1 MNENNNQN
9 NIKLQYVNPLNPN
22 EILKEST
29 VNKEESVSNV
39 KVNTEPNMNNEIK
52 TNNEKI
58 NENNSSDNTNTRKT
72 VVFKNN
78 KKLKLIVIIAILLI
92 FVVILVSI
100 IIFPKLNKPT
110 TPDIPSGN
118 DTNINKTITLNDIIS
133 NVNDNIYYKLLS
145 NNYTVT
151 VTSSDNLI
159 LFNLSNEFTNKQ
171 ITFNLDGRNLTTT
184 INKLEDYQDNLYAL
198 YIVLDGIGIF
208 NGHGINETSNYL
220 SAVQN
225 NLQFNTIG
233 ITTFDNPDTYD
244 ITINIDTNFDVSQ
257 IKSLYINSNELSTVD
272 LNNLYFKKGD
282 IILYS
287 TPNDIT
293 YNFIVGERN
302 NLSNATYNTIT
313 SIIEKLYPEEVN
325 DFKTKFTTLST
336 ISFDKYKITLDPVF
350 DGLTEYKN
358 NYKFI
363 LIEITK

>member
-29 VNKEESVSNV
+29 VNKEESVSNTNV
-39 KVNTEPNMNNEIK
+39 DVNVSTENI
-52 TNNEKI
+52 
-58 NENNSSDNTNTRKT
+58 TNTTAEKT

-92 FVVILVSI
+92 FIVILAGI

-110 TPDIPSGN
+110 TPNTPSGD

-133 NVNDNIYYKLLS
+133 NTNENIYYKLLS

-151 VTSSDNLI
+151 VTSSDNLV
-159 LFNLSNEFTNKQ
+159 LFNLSNEFINKQ
-171 ITFNLDGRNLTTT
+171 IIFNLDGRNLTTT

-198 YIVLDGIGIF
+198 YIVLDGIGVF

-257 IKSLYINSNELSTVD
+257 IKSLYIESSELNNVD
-272 LNNLYFKKGD
+272 LNNLYLKKAD

-287 TPNDIT
+287 TPNDTT